1 MTFYLSRN
9 LPLIM
14 IGYRCFGMESG
25 FHWMGFWK
33 KLLGETALDDM
44 TGDAQRCA
52 LDRSYEEVSKW

>member
-1 MTFYLSRN
+1 
-9 LPLIM
+9 
-14 IGYRCFGMESG
+14 MESG